1 MLPSGKRFLPHL
13 GNLTRNVV
21 IRSED
26 PDGTRGHTAY
36 THRADVRI
44 AYVEFRD
51 LGRTKAQKVHQT
63 AAECAAIG
71 TDPGELTA
79 TSTETL
85 EECNHVGRYPVHI
98 HHLWGVPNPTPDE
111 DDFQFELRGNS
122 VVDSLKW
129 PIAVHASHFGLVVD
143 NVVFGGDRLTGA
155 GIAVEDGS
163 ETGNVF
169 LHNFVAVIKGD
180 INPRESGSDTPTAT
194 PGSGAEC
201 FWAAGFNNR
210 FIDNVAS
217 TCRNTYPQVVSGAGF
232 KFFSPSQAQT

>member
-1 MLPSGKRFLPHL
+1 M
-13 GNLTRNVV
+13 

-51 LGRTKAQKVHQT
+51 LGRTKAAKIHQT
-63 AAECAAIG
+63 AAECAEAAG
-71 TDPGELTA
+71 FDPP
-79 TSTETL
+79 ET
-85 EECNHVGRYPVHI
+85 CNHVGRYPVHI
-98 HHLWGVPNPTPDE
+98 HHLWGVPNPTPD
-111 DDFQFELRGNS
+111 DGDYQFELRGNS

-155 GIAVEDGS
+155 GIAVEEGS

-169 LHNFVAVIKGD
+169 QRNFVAVIRGD
-180 INPRESGSDTPTAT
+180 INPRESGTDSTGRRRLGPARSASGRRASTTGSSTTSRRPAAT
-194 PGSGAEC
+194 PSSRSSRAP
-201 FWAAGFNNR
+201 
-210 FIDNVAS
+210 AS
-217 TCRNTYPQVVSGAGF
+217 SSSRPPRRRTRSSRRSRERIPRRAR
-232 KFFSPSQAQT
+232 PE